1 MCFRSIAE
9 THYQLGVAQAHC
21 AQSCATKELQCQEY
35 DNAEKSL
42 SSAVA
47 VLNAR
52 IANLKKLETSEN
64 ITKELA
70 ELDLLCKEI
79 KERSA
84 DHKEMQKGTY
94 KEDKDFVSIFKG
106 AFSMSYY

>member
-1 MCFRSIAE
+1 MGE
-9 THYQLGVAQAHC
+9 V
-21 AQSCATKELQCQEY
+21 QCQEY

-42 SSAVA
+42 TSAVE

-52 IANLKKLETSEN
+52 IANLKKLETADN

-79 KERSA
+79 
-84 DHKEMQKGTY
+84 QKGTY
-94 KEDKDFVSIFKG
+94 KEDKDFVSIFKDTEVVQEIGIKKRLASRSGSYILVLDG
-106 AFSMSYY
+106 AKPLPCSTV